1 MLINHSQNKT
11 SMKKV
16 KLDGANENGS
26 SNAEYKRLAFLK
38 FYNENGKRSFKFNKL
53 FTTDDVH
60 EIGIYCWFKL
70 IW

>member
-38 FYNENGKRSFKFNKL
+38 FNNVNGKRSFQFSKL
-53 FTTDDVH
+53 FITDYIH
-60 EIGIYCWFKL
+60 LLGIFC
-70 IW
+70 